1 MTVTQLGIEAR
12 TQISDVILMVR
23 SQINTRE
30 NPKVSLET
38 KPYDTERRQQN
49 TKRKQQKTTKKKQTK
64 KKNPQANKRTKQKTK
79 TTKPQKT
86 KLTNQHE
93 HGGK

>member
-1 MTVTQLGIEAR
+1 MGRCYICVTQLSIEAR

-38 KPYDTERRQQN
+38 KPYDTERRQQPRLYH
-49 TKRKQQKTTKKKQTK
+49 TKDYKKKKQKNPPSNQTNKAKNKNHKTTK
-64 KKNPQANKRTKQKTK
+64 NKTD
-79 TTKPQKT
+79 KPT
-86 KLTNQHE
+86 
-93 HGGK
+93 

>member
-38 KPYDTERRQQN
+38 KPYDTERRQKKN
-49 TKRKQQKTTKKKQTK
+49 TKKPNKKQQKKK
-64 KKNPQANKRTKQKTK
+64 QANKQ
-79 TTKPQKT
+79 KPQTTQNKT
-86 KLTNQHE
+86 NEPT
-93 HGGK
+93 

>member
-1 MTVTQLGIEAR
+1 MGRCYICVTQLGIEAR

-49 TKRKQQKTTKKKQTK
+49 TKRKQQKTTKKKK
-64 KKNPQANKRTKQKTK
+64 KKPKQTNEQSKKR
-79 TTKPQKT
+79 KPQNHK
-86 KLTNQHE
+86 KQN
-93 HGGK
+93 

>member
-1 MTVTQLGIEAR
+1 MGRCYICVTQLSIEAR

-49 TKRKQQKTTKKKQTK
+49 TKRKQQKTTKKKKPK
-64 KKNPQANKRTKQKTK
+64 KKPSNQTNKAKNKNHK
-79 TTKPQKT
+79 TTKNKT
-86 KLTNQHE
+86 DKPT
-93 HGGK
+93 